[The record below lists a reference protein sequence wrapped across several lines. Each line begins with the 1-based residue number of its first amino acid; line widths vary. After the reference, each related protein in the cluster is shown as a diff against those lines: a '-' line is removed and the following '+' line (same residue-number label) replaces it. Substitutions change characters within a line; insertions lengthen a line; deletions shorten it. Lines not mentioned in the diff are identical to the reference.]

1 MSVLSNPLKLYIF
14 AYGLKAGLPF
24 ALLAR
29 WVNFI
34 DALRRPRDWLA
45 RRLAASRLLMGS
57 KWRGFLPRN
66 KGAVLFGPGDI
77 PGLEVAHEIAAKIY
91 AERKDEVVAEGR
103 GRTEYNPFY
112 FLLNDDEVVQYP
124 ELVEAALSP
133 ALIESI
139 TDYLG
144 AVPRLQNINVWLAN
158 ANTETYGSN
167 IFHLDK
173 PDVQQVSVFINVFPV
188 LPENGP
194 LTALPADLSREV
206 CKKTAYEKLY
216 YLQGGR
222 LSDEAIKKSG
232 VEEGFFSLAGPA
244 GAGGIVDTSTCL
256 HYGSRCREGERVT
269 LVFRYA
275 PAHKIKGSGTKY
287 LPKLDKMD
295 KIRQM
300 MLDVA

>member
-1 MSVLSNPLKLYIF
+1 VPFFSNPLKLYIF

-24 ALLAR
+24 AFLARGVNCLDALKRPLDWLRRRVATTRLLA
-29 WVNFI
+29 
-34 DALRRPRDWLA
+34 
-45 RRLAASRLLMGS
+45 GS
-57 KWRGFLPRN
+57 KWRGFLPRD

-77 PGLEVAHEIAAKIY
+77 PGLEAAHEIAAKIY
-91 AERKDEVVAEGR
+91 AERKDVVIAEGR

-112 FLLNDDEVVQYP
+112 FLLNDDEAGLYP
-124 ELVEAALSP
+124 DLVEAALCP
-133 ALIESI
+133 ALVESI

-173 PDVQQVSVFINVFPV
+173 PDVHLVSVFINVFPV
-188 LPENGP
+188 SSENGP

-216 YLQGGR
+216 YLHGGR
-222 LSDEAIKKSG
+222 LSDEVMEKVG
-232 VEEGFFSLAGPA
+232 VNGEFISLAGPA

-287 LPKLDKMD
+287 LPQPEKMD
-295 KIRQM
+295 QIRKM
-300 MLDVA
+300 MLDVD